1 MWITK
6 YLITTCCIEVGLFV
20 YLKFF
25 FPLMLNTW
33 EKCIF
38 FACDATTV
46 ILEFLLMNWDV
57 DLICVEVLWMIR

>member
-6 YLITTCCIEVGLFV
+6 SMITTCCIEVGFFV
-20 YLKFF
+20 QLKFF
-25 FPLMLNTW
+25 PLILNTW

-38 FACDATTV
+38 FACDAITV